1 MTEPPQRDVPPRLIV
16 TSGEPAGIGPDLC
29 LAIAARDWSCDLV
42 IAGDIDLLKQRAEQ
56 LQLDVQLLPCSSGAA
71 PATHER
77 GTLRVRHVPTAAPV
91 RAGVLDPS
99 NAGYVLKLLNVAA
112 DSCLSG
118 EFAAMITAPVQ
129 KSVINDAGVPFS
141 GHTEYLAQYLD
152 KGQSLDQNQ
161 PLGKGPSLDQQ
172 VRDIY
177 PVMMLAN
184 NDLRVALATTHL
196 PLQRVSA
203 AITDELL
210 TRVIHI
216 LDRDLRA
223 RFEIPAPRIVVCG
236 LNPHAGES
244 GHLGREEI
252 EVITP
257 TLQRLRRE
265 GLNLIGPAPAD
276 TAFTPHMLE
285 QADAVL
291 AMFHDQGLPV
301 IKYAGF
307 ADAVNITLGLPIV
320 RTSVDHGT
328 ALALAGTGRADAS
341 SLASAIQ
348 MALRMSH
355 ASSSQTIRPAL
366 PA

>member
-1 MTEPPQRDVPPRLIV
+1 MTSGAQRDARGTREVTSPVPRLIL

-29 LAIAARDWSCDLV
+29 LAIAGRDWPCDLV
-42 IAGDIDLLKQRAEQ
+42 VAADMELLRQRAGQ
-56 LQLDVQLLPCSSGAA
+56 LQLGIQLSAYSAGAA
-71 PATHER
+71 RTAHK
-77 GTLRVRHVPTAAPV
+77 GGALRVLHVPTAAPV
-91 RAGVLDPS
+91 RAGALDTA
-99 NAGYVLKLLNVAA
+99 NARYVLQLLDVATDGCA
-112 DSCLSG
+112 SG
-118 EFAAMITAPVQ
+118 EFDAMVTAPVQ

-141 GHTEYLAQYLD
+141 GHTEYLAERT
-152 KGQSLDQNQ
+152 SA
-161 PLGKGPSLDQQ
+161 
-172 VRDIY
+172 Y

-196 PLQRVSA
+196 PLQQVSA

-210 TRVIHI
+210 TKVIRI
-216 LDRDLRA
+216 LDHDLRT
-223 RFEIPAPRIVVCG
+223 RFDIAAPRILVCG

-252 EVITP
+252 EVISP
-257 TLQRLRRE
+257 TLERLRGE
-265 GLNLIGPAPAD
+265 GLSLTGPAPAD
-276 TAFTPHMLE
+276 TAFTAHMLK

-328 ALALAGTGRADAS
+328 ALSLAGTGQADAS
-341 SLASAIQ
+341 SLGAAIQ
-348 MALRMSH
+348 MALRMTH
-355 ASSSQTIRPAL
+355 ASTAQTIRPAL

>member
-1 MTEPPQRDVPPRLIV
+1 MTRASHRLIV

-29 LAIAARDWSCDLV
+29 LAIASRDWPFDLV
-42 IAGDIDLLKQRAEQ
+42 VAADIELLKQRAGQ
-56 LQLDVQLLPCSSGAA
+56 LQLGVQLLPYSSHAA
-71 PATHER
+71 HKP
-77 GTLRVRHVPTAAPV
+77 GTLRVLHVPTAKPV
-91 RAGVLDPS
+91 RPGVLDPA
-99 NAGYVLKLLNVAA
+99 NAHYVLKLLDVAA
-112 DSCLSG
+112 DGCLSG
-118 EFAAMITAPVQ
+118 EFDAMVTAPVQ

-141 GHTEYLAQYLD
+141 GHTEYLAERT
-152 KGQSLDQNQ
+152 G
-161 PLGKGPSLDQQ
+161 GA
-172 VRDIY
+172 Y

-184 NDLRVALATTHL
+184 ADLRVALATTHL
-196 PLQRVSA
+196 PLQQVSA

-210 TRVIHI
+210 TKVIRI
-216 LDRDLRA
+216 LDHDLRT
-223 RFEIPAPRIVVCG
+223 RFGLSPPRILVCG

-252 EVITP
+252 DVIAP
-257 TLQRLRRE
+257 TLDRLRKE
-265 GLNLIGPAPAD
+265 GLTLIGPAPAD

-307 ADAVNITLGLPIV
+307 GDVVNITLGLPIV

-328 ALALAGTGRADAS
+328 ALSLAGTGQADAS
-341 SLASAIQ
+341 SLITAID
-348 MALRMSH
+348 MALRMTH
-355 ASSSQTIRPAL
+355 ASTSQTIRPAL